1 MNYFRCIPQ
10 RNTEYSTE
18 NTAIPHVMDDSS
30 HRRDMPDPKGYILS
44 EFIYRKFSKRQRF
57 LVIDIR
63 IVVTFLWRMSN
74 KASEQSPCFYLAL
87 AHGVASLVAQW

>member
-1 MNYFRCIPQ
+1 MSWMTALTDVICLTRKGTYSLNLF
-10 RNTEYSTE
+10 TE
-18 NTAIPHVMDDSS
+18 SS
-30 HRRDMPDPKGYILS
+30 AKDKV
-44 EFIYRKFSKRQRF
+44 F